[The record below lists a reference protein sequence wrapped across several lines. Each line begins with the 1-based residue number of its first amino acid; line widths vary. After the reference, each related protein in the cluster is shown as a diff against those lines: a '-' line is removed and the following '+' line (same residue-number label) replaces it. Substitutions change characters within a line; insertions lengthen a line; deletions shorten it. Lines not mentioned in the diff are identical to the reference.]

1 MNLLGLGGKFIVT
14 PHLTNGEGELLLSP
28 PDSLIAALE
37 IIFMHNYFK
46 LGDSFWKQISGT
58 SMGVCPA
65 PPWATLFFALLESRE
80 LPKWASCILQEIH

>member
-1 MNLLGLGGKFIVT
+1 
-14 PHLTNGEGELLLSP
+14 
-28 PDSLIAALE
+28 
-37 IIFMHNYFK
+37 MHNYFK